1 MIRQACCAN
10 RSPHWTTV
18 TNIHLQ
24 AFTIGRQ
31 QHWRQVFSCGTIQ
44 QSYKERHHVE
54 VPTFDND
61 FCKPL
66 AGAEQNHGLCW
77 LHESFVLACPQLK
90 CLPGHPRGVSRW
102 HILIESAGTLEGV
115 SFSWTSIKTK
125 QFGTKLVRIP
135 SRHPF
140 GLSWWHVAMK
150 SARITLNWVVLEL

>member
-44 QSYKERHHVE
+44 QSYKERHRVE

-77 LHESFVLACPQLK
+77 LHECFVLPRPQLK
-90 CLPGHPRGVSRW
+90 RLPGHPLGVSRCDMFLSNHPVHLW
-102 HILIESAGTLEGV
+102 VFHGPPSDLQSCQNIFKLGWSDYLPDTNLAQIFWIKSDSTES
-115 SFSWTSIKTK
+115 
-125 QFGTKLVRIP
+125 QC
-135 SRHPF
+135 
-140 GLSWWHVAMK
+140 M
-150 SARITLNWVVLEL
+150 